1 LCIKHNEMAETLN
14 LVNKEDRLS
23 CTYEISTFPD
33 GQQSLRI
40 IEEGYNTFYSLKNNK
55 QGITI
60 KSRLNSFKDLELI
73 ICANQ
78 CLKEIG
84 VEKVRLYIPYCIG
97 GRSDRKFEEGG
108 INYIKTVIAP
118 ILNSQNFE
126 KVIIM
131 DPHSDVLEACINN
144 FEYKDNH
151 DLIFKALTNIDN
163 KNRAQDRIVLVSPD
177 AGALKKVFKIQQRFG
192 IKDIIIGSK
201 NRDIKG
207 NITHTSIS
215 GGVSDSENKTFVIV
229 DDICDGGRTF
239 IELAKVIRKD
249 YSKDSKIVLI
259 ITHGIFSKGFETVFE
274 HVDEVYTTNS
284 VNEFSSHNKLTQYD
298 IFTIR
303 IGLKDYGK
311 GNLPKINNN

>member
-1 LCIKHNEMAETLN
+1 MFIKHNEMAETLN

-23 CTYEISTFPD
+23 CKYEISTFPD
-33 GQQSLRI
+33 GQQSLKI
-40 IEEGYNTFYSLKNNK
+40 IEDGYNTFYSLRNNK

-60 KSRLNSFKDLELI
+60 NSRLNSFKDLELI

-144 FEYKDNH
+144 FESIDNH
-151 DLIFKALTNIDN
+151 DLVLKALTNIDN
-163 KNRAQDRIVLVSPD
+163 KNGAKDRIVLVSPD
-177 AGALKKVFKIQQRFG
+177 AGALKKVFKIQQNFG

-201 NRDIKG
+201 NRDLKG

-215 GGVSDSENKTFVIV
+215 GGVGDAENKTFVIV

-249 YSKDSKIVLI
+249 YSKDSKIVLV
-259 ITHGIFSKGFETVFE
+259 ITHGIFSKGFDTVFE
-274 HVDEVYTTNS
+274 YVDEVYTTNS
-284 VNEFSSHNKLTQYD
+284 VNEFPSHNKLTQYD
-298 IFTIR
+298 IFI
-303 IGLKDYGK
+303 IGK
-311 GNLPKINNN
+311 GSLPKINNN